1 MITISLGIVLLICL
15 AHYVA
20 DFVFQTDWMAQNKSK
35 TNYPLFVHVCTY
47 SVVIFLI
54 LFPFFHDEIKLIL
67 FAFLNGILHFIIDFF
82 TSRLSSKL
90 YREGKLGSKTIP
102 NFGFFSVIGLDQLL
116 HYICLF
122 TTYGLILK

>member
-1 MITISLGIVLLICL
+1 MITISLTAILLICL
-15 AHYVA
+15 AHYIA

-35 TNYPLFVHVCTY
+35 NNYPLFVHVCTY
-47 SVVIFLI
+47 SAILFIVLLPIASSSDLI
-54 LFPFFHDEIKLIL
+54 LFSL
-67 FAFLNGILHFIIDFF
+67 LNGLLHFIIDFF

-90 YREGKLGSKTIP
+90 YREGKLGSSTIP

-122 TTYGLILK
+122 TTFGILLT

>member
-1 MITISLGIVLLICL
+1 MITLSLTVILLLCL

-47 SVVIFLI
+47 SSVLFLFLLPVV
-54 LFPFFHDEIKLIL
+54 PTKDLIL
-67 FAFLNGILHFIIDFF
+67 FAFLNGILHFIIDYFS
-82 TSRLSSKL
+82 SRLSSKL
-90 YREGKLGSKTIP
+90 YREGRLGSSTIP
-102 NFGFFSVIGLDQLL
+102 NFGFFSIIGLDQLL

-122 TTYGLILK
+122 TTYGILLT